1 MGQRMGIRIEQIERV
16 HYGLIAAAS
25 GVAWVTGWGGPGSV
39 ALGGGVMAANLWLL
53 KQIARRL
60 LTAQSAAERPGV
72 VLLLV
77 LAKFSIFIGLLGLLF
92 WQVPLDPM
100 AFAAGATL
108 LMVACVAVAL
118 TSQTASAP
126 EPEGQG

>member
-1 MGQRMGIRIEQIERV
+1 MGIQLEQIERV
-16 HYGLIAAAS
+16 HYGLIAVATA
-25 GVAWVTGWGGPGSV
+25 VAWLTGWGGPGSV

-53 KQIARRL
+53 KQITRRL
-60 LTAQSAAERPGV
+60 LTKSAAERPGV

-77 LAKFSIFIGLLGLLF
+77 LAKFSIFLGLLGLLF

-108 LMVACVAVAL
+108 LMVACVVVAL
-118 TSQTASAP
+118 TSQHGAAP
-126 EPEGQG
+126 EPERQG

>member
-1 MGQRMGIRIEQIERV
+1 MGIQLEQIERV
-16 HYGLIAAAS
+16 HFGLIA
-25 GVAWVTGWGGPGSV
+25 VATAGAWLTGWMGPGSV
-39 ALGGGVMAANLWLL
+39 ALGGGVMAGNLWLL
-53 KQIARRL
+53 KQISRRL
-60 LTAQSAAERPGV
+60 LTPKTAAARPGV

-77 LAKFSIFIGLLGLLF
+77 LAKFSIFLGLLGLLF

-108 LMVACVAVAL
+108 LMVACVVVAL
-118 TSQTASAP
+118 GSQNSATP

>member
-1 MGQRMGIRIEQIERV
+1 MGIQLEHIERV
-16 HYGLIAAAS
+16 HFGLIAAAAAA
-25 GVAWVTGWGGPGSV
+25 AWSTGWMGPGSV

-60 LTAQSAAERPGV
+60 LTPETAAERPGV

-92 WQVPLDPM
+92 WKVPLDPM

-108 LMVACVAVAL
+108 LMVACVVVAL
-118 TSQTASAP
+118 GTQNGTAP